1 MHRLLWFSLMFLSL
15 TVLAQGEKDFSEDT
29 TQILLLEDINI
40 QLEATEAINDMYN
53 FHFDKAEM
61 QFRWIKQKY
70 PIHPLSYFLL
80 ALSTWWKINVNIENT
95 QYDEK

>member
-1 MHRLLWFSLMFLSL
+1 MFLSL

-53 FHFDKAEM
+53 IM
-61 QFRWIKQKY
+61 M
-70 PIHPLSYFLL
+70 
-80 ALSTWWKINVNIENT
+80 
-95 QYDEK
+95 